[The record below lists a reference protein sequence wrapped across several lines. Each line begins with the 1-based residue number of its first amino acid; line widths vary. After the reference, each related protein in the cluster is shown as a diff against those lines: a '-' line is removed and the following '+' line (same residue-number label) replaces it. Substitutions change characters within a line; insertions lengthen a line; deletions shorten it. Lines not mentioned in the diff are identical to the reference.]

1 MRRDSSITI
10 SGADA
15 VSADAAPPTD
25 AAAGD
30 AGLADAIT
38 AHQTTA
44 AARMRGRLC
53 GRFEHIRG
61 RRQHAEL
68 ETEHLQQTLELIV
81 RLPAHRLD
89 LGARAEAHREK
100 GKAQTDLHVQLVH
113 DVFTQF
119 A

>member
-1 MRRDSSITI
+1 
-10 SGADA
+10 
-15 VSADAAPPTD
+15 
-25 AAAGD
+25 
-30 AGLADAIT
+30 
-38 AHQTTA
+38 
-44 AARMRGRLC
+44 MRGRLC
-53 GRFEHIRG
+53 GHFEHIRG
-61 RRQHAEL
+61 RRLHAEL

-100 GKAQTDLHVQLVH
+100 GKAQPDLHVQLVH